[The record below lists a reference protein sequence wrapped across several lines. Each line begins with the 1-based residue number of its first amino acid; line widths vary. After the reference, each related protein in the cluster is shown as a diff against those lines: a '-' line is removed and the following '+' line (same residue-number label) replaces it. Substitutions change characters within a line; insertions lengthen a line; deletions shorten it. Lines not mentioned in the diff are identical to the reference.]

1 MHQYIVRREQDF
13 KRMEEN
19 STEHRSQVS
28 EQIRAMMLLCFG
40 RLGPEGANLRVEFL
54 QQHLRVPEDR
64 PRYENSV
71 SKLGW
76 KAEL

>member
-28 EQIRAMMLLCFG
+28 EQIRAMMLLC
-40 RLGPEGANLRVEFL
+40 LGGLDPKE
-54 QQHLRVPEDR
+54 QT
-64 PRYENSV
+64 SV
-71 SKLGW
+71 LSSCINT
-76 KAEL
+76 